1 MCSKDV
7 INAVNVAPVAG
18 ISRSRYVCHEGSG
31 EISEKAG
38 ALVPI
43 QSMWQ
48 IDTEYCKGRL
58 PRDSGTWSERF
69 RMHLGILT
77 VYRLS
82 LARWLKPRLSIR
94 EDDIA
99 SPRRI
104 ETMDCILLAST
115 QTAMRAE
122 AYRHPRLSGTT
133 FIRVPHF
140 GTPIATSIR
149 KKTFELIQSRSI
161 FHLLNAP
168 LIHIAISSTYPL
180 SPTSF
185 PGCEYPGNLDHFMHR
200 IARYLP
206 LREQSATQV

>member
-1 MCSKDV
+1 MCSEDV

-18 ISRSRYVCHEGSG
+18 ISRGRYVYHEGSG
-31 EISEKAG
+31 ELSEKAG

-43 QSMWQ
+43 QIKWP

-58 PRDSGTWSERF
+58 SRDSGTWSERF

-104 ETMDCILLAST
+104 ETMDCILLASIK
-115 QTAMRAE
+115 TAIWAE
-122 AYRHPRLSGTT
+122 AYR
-133 FIRVPHF
+133 
-140 GTPIATSIR
+140 
-149 KKTFELIQSRSI
+149 
-161 FHLLNAP
+161 
-168 LIHIAISSTYPL
+168 
-180 SPTSF
+180 
-185 PGCEYPGNLDHFMHR
+185 
-200 IARYLP
+200 
-206 LREQSATQV
+206 